1 MHLLGSRICAQ
12 TRSLATLSTMF
23 WASSDVESPEPDE
36 GADYL
41 DAHLHGLGR
50 VQHGSGHDG
59 AVLGRKAVGRYFRC
73 SPRPGFKVANCD
85 LREAPSSLVK
95 TKAKSGGNRS
105 AFRFTC
111 SFNRLT
117 GTPYKAARSGIEDHP
132 VSAQDEDR
140 PLHPF
145 QRDEAGRA
153 HFSVA
158 FLAS

>member
-59 AVLGRKAVGRYFRC
+59 AVLG
-73 SPRPGFKVANCD
+73 
-85 LREAPSSLVK
+85 E
-95 TKAKSGGNRS
+95 GGWQV
-105 AFRFTC
+105 
-111 SFNRLT
+111 L
-117 GTPYKAARSGIEDHP
+117 P
-132 VSAQDEDR
+132 V
-140 PLHPF
+140 
-145 QRDEAGRA
+145 
-153 HFSVA
+153 
-158 FLAS
+158 LASTGL